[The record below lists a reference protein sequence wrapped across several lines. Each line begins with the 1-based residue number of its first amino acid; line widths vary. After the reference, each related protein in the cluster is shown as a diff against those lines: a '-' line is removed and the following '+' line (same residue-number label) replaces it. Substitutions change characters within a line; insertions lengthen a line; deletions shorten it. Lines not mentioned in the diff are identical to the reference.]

1 MSNVALTTTNSYRAH
16 HNVSYRTLYLI
27 NSYWISSL
35 NKRTLCW
42 LPVAC
47 DTHIWGN
54 SSFPEF
60 GWGRERDSTLHILP
74 NVSYCYSIHRSITSL
89 QYCARI
95 SLNFIIICRLIASRE
110 RICLNFKS
118 MSNAASADRSVL
130 KDSSIIFFASF
141 SITCQKKKKSRK
153 KATNKPSLR
162 VPVTIL
168 QKQSGKKGAKHKL
181 VTWDGFPLCVS
192 GSWCPVKNRLAALA
206 LIPPLTQFK
215 MVERKFF

>member
-1 MSNVALTTTNSYRAH
+1 MINMALTTTNSYRAH
-16 HNVSYRTLYLI
+16 HNVSSITLYFI

-35 NKRTLCW
+35 NRRTLCW
-42 LPVAC
+42 WPVPC
-47 DTHIWGN
+47 DTHIWGKFQ
-54 SSFPEF
+54 FP
-60 GWGRERDSTLHILP
+60 WIWMREREHDSTLHVLP
-74 NVSYCYSIHRSITSL
+74 NVFSCYSIHRSITSL
-89 QYCARI
+89 QYCARM
-95 SLNFIIICRLIASRE
+95 SWNFIIICRLIASRE

-141 SITCQKKKKSRK
+141 SITCQKRKKSK

-192 GSWCPVKNRLAALA
+192 GSWCPVKNRLSAWA

-215 MVERKFF
+215 MVKRKFF